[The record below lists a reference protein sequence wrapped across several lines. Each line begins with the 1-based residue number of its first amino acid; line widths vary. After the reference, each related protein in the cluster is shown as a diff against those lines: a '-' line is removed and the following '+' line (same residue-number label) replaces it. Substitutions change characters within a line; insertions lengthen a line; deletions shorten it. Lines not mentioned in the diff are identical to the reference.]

1 MTRLER
7 RETNM
12 ESWASSELGAAGF
25 GDKRL
30 TERFVKIA
38 TDLAANPEGS
48 VPQASGDWAGA
59 KGVYRFWDNEKV
71 TPEKIREPHREKA
84 AERAKEHG
92 TILAIQD
99 TMAVNYATHKATEGL
114 GPIDA
119 HGTQG
124 VLVHSV
130 LAVSPDGVP
139 CGLLHQQVWSRN
151 KEDLRTKEER
161 KKLPIEEKESYR
173 WLESVEATKNAVS
186 SETHI
191 ITVAD
196 READI
201 FELFVLPRPKN
212 MDLLIRATQNRRVQV
227 EDSELKKLWESV
239 EAVPES
245 SETMTTHLEHM
256 PGVPERDVTFA
267 LRWRTV
273 TILVPAHKKKKYQNI
288 TLTAI
293 LVTEKET
300 PEGTDPLSWLLLTSL
315 KIETFTQAALCV
327 RWYRLRWLIERYH
340 FVLKSGC
347 GLENL
352 QLETAERLERAL
364 ATFCVVA
371 WRLLWLTYQARQT
384 PDDSCEVAFQTHEWQ
399 ALYAFTHKTNVLP
412 PTPPSLQEA
421 TLLVAKLGGFLAR
434 ASDGKPGVKTIW
446 RGLRRLEDLASMW
459 LLLHSFTSPTNPM
472 SYG

>member
-1 MTRLER
+1 
-7 RETNM
+7 M
-12 ESWASSELGAAGF
+12 ENWAESELGAADF

-38 TDLAANPEGS
+38 TDIAANPEGS
-48 VPQASGDWAGA
+48 VPQASGGWAGT
-59 KGVYRFWDNEKV
+59 KGAYRFWDNEKV
-71 TPEKIREPHREKA
+71 TPERIRESHREQA
-84 AERAKEHG
+84 VERAKEYG
-92 TILAIQD
+92 AILAIQD
-99 TMAVNYATHKATEGL
+99 TMAVNYATHKTTKGL

-139 CGLLHQQVWSRN
+139 CGLVHQQVWSRN

-201 FELFVLPRPKN
+201 FELFVLPRPNN

-227 EDSELKKLWESV
+227 EDPKLKKLWESV
-239 EAVPES
+239 EAAPES
-245 SETMTTHLEHM
+245 SETMTTHLEHK
-256 PGVPERDVTFA
+256 PGVPARDVTFT
-267 LRWRTV
+267 LQWRTL
-273 TILVPAHKKKKYQNI
+273 TILVPSHKKKKYQNV

-293 LVTEKET
+293 LVTETEP
-300 PEGTDPLSWLLLTSL
+300 PEGAEPLSWLLLTSL
-315 KIETFTQAALCV
+315 KVETFAQAALCV
-327 RWYRLRWLIERYH
+327 VWYRLRWLIERYH

-384 PDDSCEVAFQTHEWQ
+384 PNASCEAAFQTHEWQ

-412 PTPPSLQEA
+412 PAPPSLHEA

-434 ASDGKPGVKTIW
+434 ASDGEPGVKTIW
-446 RGLRRLEDLASMW
+446 RGLRRLDDLASMW
-459 LLLHSFTSPTNPM
+459 LLLHSFTPPTDLM